1 MKTNQA
7 EIYVEKVASL
17 LLFLYSIQTD
27 HYETC
32 SSISIHYDLSDVFLF
47 LFQFEAE
54 FRRFMI
60 KRNEMTMYQDFRMF
74 VNTIHKLNEI
84 QFLISYVDKDGDILP
99 INNDD
104 NYARALS
111 VAEPLLRLILRR
123 KGASL
128 MGNNISVIYSVEF

>member
-1 MKTNQA
+1 MCVYITTHA
-7 EIYVEKVASL
+7 GDY
-17 LLFLYSIQTD
+17 FLRL
-27 HYETC
+27 
-32 SSISIHYDLSDVFLF
+32 ISFV

-60 KRNEMTMYQDFRMF
+60 KKNELTTYQDFRTF
-74 VNTIHKLNEI
+74 VNTIHKLHEI
-84 QFLISYVDKDGDILP
+84 QFLVSYVDKDGDVLP

-123 KGASL
+123 KGT
-128 MGNNISVIYSVEF
+128 